1 MLEPPPDPASPE
13 ARPWWERTPAGEPVL
28 LAFVRISRA
37 PRALG
42 TKLSEWMGGL
52 LQRSRYVAGVEYI
65 AASSGAAQP
74 LWWQDEAVT
83 LFFKGDEQRPA
94 VGHAFS
100 VAQVLLERMLADL
113 ALPVRLAV
121 HAAVVPWAPE
131 GGTPVHPELEWH
143 ERLVEDAPPNV
154 IVLSEDVYLALPRPE
169 RDKARLLG
177 VGRHRPELPVYVFP
191 AQASHVDET
200 SPLVR
205 EVALREALRRYAN
218 EKEIRRLRYVGF
230 PLQKKQPPS
239 LDVLDVFVAP
249 DVRLGTVGLLPGAAI
264 EAVELLRRGEALEQ
278 GLHGLLAMAPFQGRR
293 SVEPPAKSFGETFAR
308 HRALVVLGDP
318 GSGKTTVLR
327 WLAVVASGGPLWLAE
342 KTGVAERLLPLM
354 VSVGR
359 LAEVR
364 RALGGAPS
372 VEEALARYFEDREVG
387 RAVDLRELLE
397 RHLAEGSCLVLLDGL
412 DEVDAQEREEVLRWL
427 EGFVARYPANRYVVS
442 SRQVG
447 YPGFAL
453 QGRVEVVLGPFKE
466 EQIRRYVTAFNRA
479 YLCWESGSPDD
490 AGADRESKKLLD
502 ALLGNARLRGLASN
516 PFLLSSLVLIH
527 RAEGQLPRHRVQAY
541 EVFARTLCETWGNAR
556 RLVAGTGARRDI
568 RYEEEAIPVLGE
580 LALAMHR
587 RWPAGVAP
595 EEFLIDTLSRVI
607 EERNGVGE
615 EEARSAAREF
625 LRRSAQDVQLL
636 LERGPGQWAFL
647 HLTFQEFFAAV
658 GLHSQERFQEEAL
671 EHLLDPRWEEVV
683 RLGVGYMAL
692 IQKRAEKTRLFI
704 EAVLD
709 HRLEGERR
717 WLTDVLFRQVPLA
730 ALLAADAGDV
740 LRASTRERVE
750 QALGDWMRRMPPE
763 AVEPVARELALTDFR
778 GPLVDLLTR
787 ALAEGDWRVQLKALY
802 LLQRIEAVESV
813 DALRTAERD
822 ASPLIRLA
830 AAWALH
836 ALKGRPDTGP
846 LLELC
851 RHRDVLVQVGAL
863 LVLGLVDRAKAS
875 ELLRARWKAHGV
887 NQPSPVP
894 WQLAALLEFVGDGP
908 ALRAEGEPE
917 TFLDRL
923 REELI
928 AVAREAGP
936 LFALMEQWWEGWTRR
951 GALTADDV
959 TELARSITRL
969 APMGL
974 LATVVSALVASAPP
988 PRAVPAEP
996 RLNVGLAM
1004 GMFQSESWEV
1014 RLAAACACLGRL
1026 RRDLQGS
1033 AQSSDLG
1040 ANASDQELLRQG
1052 LRALLVDPVDW
1063 IRAFAL
1069 FVLSDRPDPS
1079 LLDHARSLLAASSPL
1094 LRCAALTAIVE
1105 LAPAEAVSQL
1115 VRTLETSQVW
1125 WEQTTA
1131 RALLWRLV
1139 SRPAL
1144 AV

>member
-1 MLEPPPDPASPE
+1 MREPPPDPSSPE

-37 PRALG
+37 TRAP
-42 TKLSEWMGGL
+42 GGL
-52 LQRSRYVAGVEYI
+52 RQRARYVAGVEYI

-74 LWWQDEAVT
+74 LWWQGDAVT
-83 LFFKGDEQRPA
+83 LFFKGDEQGPA
-94 VGHAFS
+94 AEHAFR

-121 HAAVVPWAPE
+121 HAAVVPRAPE
-131 GGTPVHPELEWH
+131 GGAPAHPELEWL
-143 ERLVEDAPPNV
+143 ERLAEEAPPNV

-169 RDKARLLG
+169 RDQARLLG
-177 VGRHRPELPVYVFP
+177 VESEVPVYVFP
-191 AQASHVDET
+191 AQASQVDET
-200 SPLVR
+200 SPLAR
-205 EVALREALRRYAN
+205 ELALRESLRRYAN

-249 DVRLGTVGLLPGAAI
+249 EVHLRLGTGLLPGAAM
-264 EAVELLRRGEALEQ
+264 EAVELLRRGEAFDQ
-278 GLHGLLAMAPFQGRR
+278 GLQGLLTLAPFQGRR
-293 SVEPPAKSFGETFAR
+293 RVEPPAKSFGEMFAR

-364 RALGGAPS
+364 RALGGAAS
-372 VEEALARYFEDREVG
+372 VEDALARYFEDRQVG
-387 RAVDLRELLE
+387 PAAELRGLLE
-397 RHLAEGSCLVLLDGL
+397 RHLANGSCLVLLDGL

-453 QGRVEVVLGPFKE
+453 PGRVEVVLGPFKE

-479 YLCWESGSPDD
+479 YLCWEAGSPDD

-502 ALLGNARLRGLASN
+502 ALLGNPRLRGLAAN

-595 EEFLIDTLSRVI
+595 EAFLIDTLSRVI
-607 EERNGVGE
+607 EEREGVGE
-615 EEARSAAREF
+615 EEARRAAREF
-625 LRRSAQDVQLL
+625 LQKSAQDVQLL

-658 GLHSQERFQEEAL
+658 GLHSVERFQEEAL

-692 IQKRAEKTRLFI
+692 VQKRAEKTRLFI

-709 HRLEGERR
+709 YRLEGERS
-717 WLTDVLFRQVPLA
+717 WLTDVLLRQVPLA

-750 QALGDWMRRMPPE
+750 EALGDWIRRMPPE
-763 AVEPVARELALTDFR
+763 AVEPIARELALTDFR

-802 LLQRIEAVESV
+802 LLWRIEAVEGV
-813 DALRTAERD
+813 DALRTAERE
-822 ASPLIRLA
+822 ASPLIRLVA
-830 AAWALH
+830 AFALH
-836 ALKGRPDTGP
+836 RVKERPDIGS

-851 RHRDVLVQVGAL
+851 RHHDVIVRLSAL
-863 LVLGLVDRAKAS
+863 LVLVVVDRAKAD
-875 ELLRARWKAHGV
+875 ELMRARRVDQASPIPWK
-887 NQPSPVP
+887 
-894 WQLAALLEFVGDGP
+894 LAAFLELVGDGP
-908 ALRAEGEPE
+908 ALRSEGEPG

-923 REELI
+923 REEI
-928 AVAREAGP
+928 GAVAREAGP
-936 LFALMEQWWEGWTRR
+936 LFALLEQWWEGWTRR

-974 LATVVSALVASAPP
+974 LATVVSAVVASAPP
-988 PRAVPAEP
+988 PGAAPAEP
-996 RLNVGLAM
+996 TLNVGRM
-1004 GMFQSESWEV
+1004 IGMFHSESWEV
-1014 RLAAACACLGRL
+1014 RLAAVCACLSRL

-1052 LRALLVDPVDW
+1052 LRSLLDDPVDW
-1063 IRAFAL
+1063 IRSFAL
-1069 FVLSDRPDPS
+1069 FVLSDRPDPVV
-1079 LLDHARSLLAASSPL
+1079 LGHARSLLAASSPL
-1094 LRCAALTAIVE
+1094 VRSAALTAMVE
-1105 LAPAEAVSQL
+1105 LAPAEAIDPL
-1115 VRTLETSQVW
+1115 LRTIDTSQVW

-1131 RALLWRLV
+1131 RDLLWRLV